1 MITPEELQHLIEQ
14 TYKVEQDF
22 VELKSSYNHLQE
34 TIEKV
39 VEFLPNAI
47 WILEDDGKVFLQNS
61 QAKEP

>member
-1 MITPEELQHLIEQ
+1 MMITPEELQHLIEQ

-39 VEFLPNAI
+39 VEF
-47 WILEDDGKVFLQNS
+47 
-61 QAKEP
+61 